1 MEKLLG
7 SHFSRGLTLSEEEI
21 LADPQVLGHL
31 QNLMHHRQFSV
42 QFLTKT
48 VEWYDS
54 WVCLRTQKG
63 LTPQFCFRY
72 LFDNGTDSA
81 DNWTD
86 YNDIVR
92 YFGTTQPIGVLE
104 KAFEEELD
112 YRSGLQDGNGNK
124 DCNHDEGDTGH
135 S

>member
-1 MEKLLG
+1 MENLLG
-7 SHFSRGLTLSEEEI
+7 PHFSRGLTLTEEEI
-21 LADPQVLGHL
+21 LADPHVLAHL
-31 QNLMHHRQFSV
+31 QSLLYRRQFSMP
-42 QFLTKT
+42 FLATS

-86 YNDIVR
+86 FNDIVR
-92 YFGTTQPIGVLE
+92 YFGTTLDLTVIE
-104 KAFEEELD
+104 KAFEEELE
-112 YRSGLQDGNGNK
+112 YRSSL
-124 DCNHDEGDTGH
+124 
-135 S
+135 